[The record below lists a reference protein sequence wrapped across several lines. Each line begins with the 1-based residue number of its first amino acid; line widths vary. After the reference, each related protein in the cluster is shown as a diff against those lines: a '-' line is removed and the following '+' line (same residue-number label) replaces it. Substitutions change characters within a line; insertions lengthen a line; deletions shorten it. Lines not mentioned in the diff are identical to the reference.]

1 MVQRVTWSTCS
12 GGVTNSGEHD
22 CTIPV
27 GLVLGSSSGKLHVLL
42 GSYLRAR
49 IERRWAG
56 MVWPRRAPSGG
67 SGESRGG
74 RRSCGRARE
83 S

>member
-1 MVQRVTWSTCS
+1 MVQRVTRSTRF

-22 CTIPV
+22 CTILG
-27 GLVLGSSSGKLHVLL
+27 GLVLAQARASFMASW
-42 GSYLRAR
+42 GSYPRAQ

-56 MVWPRRAPSGG
+56 MVWPRRAPFDGSGG
-67 SGESRGG
+67 SWGG